1 MSQTTEI
8 KATPT
13 KYSWDQVLTEAMSPL
28 LDRQYISGAQS
39 MVARIF
45 LKKGC
50 VVPTH
55 SHANEQISYILSG
68 ALEMI
73 SEGVTNVIR
82 AGDLLVIP
90 GNVPHSAH
98 ALEDTVNIDFFTPP
112 RQDWID
118 NDDSYL
124 RQPPTE

>member
-1 MSQTTEI
+1 MSQTTET

-13 KYSWDQVLTEAMSPL
+13 KYSWDQVLTEPMSPL
-28 LDRQYISGAQS
+28 LDRQYISGTQS
-39 MVARIF
+39 MIARIF

-55 SHANEQISYILSG
+55 SHPNEQISYILSG
-68 ALEMI
+68 ALEMT
-73 SEGVTNVIR
+73 SEGVVNIIR

-90 GNVPHSAH
+90 GGVPHSAH
-98 ALEDTVNIDFFTPP
+98 ALEDTINIDFFTPP

-118 NDDSYL
+118 KDDAYM
-124 RQPPTE
+124 RQPTSE